1 MEVKTRQ
8 ATTERKARMRHQA
21 AKDPYAQT
29 PLILDKISYD
39 YGRRQKQGA
48 RVLDEISLE
57 DRKSVV

>member
-1 MEVKTRQ
+1 MQ
-8 ATTERKARMRHQA
+8 HRM

-39 YGRRQKQGA
+39 YGTRQKQGA

-57 DRKSVV
+57 CQAGTWTAIMGPSGLSLIHI